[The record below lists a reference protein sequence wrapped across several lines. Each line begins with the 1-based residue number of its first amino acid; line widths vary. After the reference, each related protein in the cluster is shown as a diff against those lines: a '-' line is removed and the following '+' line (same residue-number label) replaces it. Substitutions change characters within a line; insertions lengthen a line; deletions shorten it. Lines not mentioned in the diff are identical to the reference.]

1 MANTTLKIIGWVG
14 TAGCGLLAA
23 KGLGE
28 FLPASKAIAWAV
40 GGGLEAMNIAT
51 VGYLASDNKG
61 NRVTKCIM
69 GALVASTMALDMVGV
84 AGQLASGYQADMN
97 EQAAVTAASN
107 VKADAAIAAAK
118 AAVQSIDRQMDA
130 LTQREQVTALG
141 LSKARGD
148 RDQIKGVAKAQEAI
162 KADRADLNAKRDA
175 AVAKVAEAEARKG
188 EVTGAAINASSEF
201 AAAQF
206 VAKAFQVDQN
216 QVVYA
221 GLGLM
226 AVLAV
231 LFPVCLMIVGGHK
244 KTAGVV
250 AVPEATL
257 VAPVD
262 KVAPEGVVKAPV
274 ASQKPVNKRSEAA
287 KKGWE
292 TRKRNAAK
300 AKAEA
305 RKVEKAK
312 KAAKGKVI
320 ALTA

>member
-1 MANTTLKIIGWVG
+1 
-14 TAGCGLLAA
+14 
-23 KGLGE
+23 
-28 FLPASKAIAWAV
+28 
-40 GGGLEAMNIAT
+40 
-51 VGYLASDNKG
+51 
-61 NRVTKCIM
+61 
-69 GALVASTMALDMVGV
+69 
-84 AGQLASGYQADMN
+84 
-97 EQAAVTAASN
+97 
-107 VKADAAIAAAK
+107 
-118 AAVQSIDRQMDA
+118 MDA

-175 AVAKVAEAEARKG
+175 VVAKVAEAEARKG

-244 KTAGVV
+244 KAAGVV
-250 AVPEATL
+250 AVSEATL
-257 VAPVD
+257 VAPVA
-262 KVAPEGVVKAPV
+262 KVAPVTV
-274 ASQKPVNKRSEAA
+274 QKPVNKRSEAA

-292 TRKRNAAK
+292 TRKRNK
-300 AKAEA
+300 AKAATEA